1 MEDIRYMNRN
11 GVTPVIATFLL
22 IAMVVVLGTI
32 IFFWARGF
40 LTESAEK
47 DGKSISASCD
57 DAEFEAKVITQA
69 SQCPTSSNA
78 FNSAIDINNI
88 GNVPIY
94 GVQVLEYDQNNANSN
109 VVPLSDQP
117 FVGGTI
123 TMGKSSYVCINK
135 VVTNTASFRIVPK
148 LLAERGG
155 NKIIYTCPEKD
166 GLTTS

>member
-1 MEDIRYMNRN
+1 MNKR
-11 GVTPVIATFLL
+11 GVSPVIATVLL
-22 IAMVVVLGTI
+22 IAVVVVLGTI

-47 DGKSISASCD
+47 DGKAVSTSC
-57 DAEFEAKVITQA
+57 ANVKFEARVIAQA
-69 SQCPTSSNA
+69 SQCPTSSNS

-94 GVQVLEYDQNNANSN
+94 GAQVLEYDSNDANSN

-123 TMGKSSYVCINK
+123 TMGKSSYVCLNN
-135 VVTNTASFRIVPK
+135 VVANTASFRIVPK

-166 GLTTS
+166 GLTLS